1 MTRALV
7 LSACLLLPASLVA
20 QTIEHNGSHYQ
31 TPTAHSTPWR
41 PEAQRVLGMKLV
53 QNGGQ
58 LEVGRALP
66 LAPAHRAGL
75 RRGDRI
81 VAVGGTAVADLEG
94 FSQAVATS
102 PGRVVDLHI
111 ERGARTLDL
120 AVYPWDLGGLSIR
133 TRGRFRLA
141 VIPVCFPD
149 QPPAALH
156 TRDALQA
163 QFFSRDSYR
172 EDPFGKRAYGSVADY
187 YDENSAGRFALEGE
201 VFDWVEVPSTW
212 QENAGST
219 AFLAST
225 FQGYMHEAIEALQ
238 ADHGD
243 DVLDRFDAVTFVT
256 AGNRGPRG
264 GTLWP
269 HASGLWHDGRLL
281 RYYTAALNIRSLE
294 PIGVHCHEFGHV
306 LGLLDKYGSAH
317 ATGLGVFCSMA
328 IGHRGGGLSGEARPF
343 HLCAYCKLRLGWL
356 DAELLDPSQAQDR
369 ALQAIEGSA
378 QQAFLI
384 PKSADGDEFFL
395 LENRQRVGFD
405 TEFPETG
412 LLIWHVGEPL
422 RQLRSLQFS
431 YSIDLEEAHGQGGP
445 TGSHVNLRGVPFP
458 FGENQGFGPHTAPS
472 SNTLGGSGN
481 LVSLSGIERV
491 EQAIVFHLGPDVLAD
506 AVQPATS
513 LRDEAADV
521 ARLWLAGLI
530 DSLREQISLRR
541 VDQPDNEGLQG
552 LEARLRTLTHQLSE
566 NEPIDIA
573 ETARDLVQ
581 QLRKALQP

>member
-1 MTRALV
+1 MTRALLLATALSV
-7 LSACLLLPASLVA
+7 LGLQA
-20 QTIEHNGSHYQ
+20 QTVEHDGTHYR
-31 TPTAHSTPWR
+31 TPAAASAPSL
-41 PEAQRVLGMKLV
+41 PEARRILGLKL
-53 QNGGQ
+53 QQSGDA
-58 LEVGRALP
+58 LEVRRVIP

-75 RRGDRI
+75 RKGDRI
-81 VAVGGTAVADLEG
+81 VAVGGNAVADLES

-102 PGRVVDLHI
+102 PGRVVDLSV
-111 ERGARTLDL
+111 ERGSDSFERAL
-120 AVYPWDLGGLSIR
+120 YPWDLGGLSIR
-133 TRGRFRLA
+133 TTGSFRLA
-141 VIPVCFPD
+141 VIPVAFPD

-156 TRDALQA
+156 TREALQA
-163 QFFSRDSYR
+163 QFFSRGSYH

-187 YDENSAGRFALEGE
+187 YDENSAGRFELEGE
-201 VFDWVEVPSTW
+201 VFDWVEVPSSW
-212 QENAGST
+212 QENAGTT

-238 ADHGD
+238 ARHGK
-243 DVLDRFDAVTFVT
+243 DVIDRFDALTFVT
-256 AGNRGPRG
+256 AGKRGPRS

-269 HASGLWHDGRLL
+269 HASGLWHDGRLI
-281 RYYTAALNIRSLE
+281 RYYTSALNKRSLE

-317 ATGLGVFCSMA
+317 ATGLGVFCAMA

-356 DAELLDPSQAQDR
+356 DPEVLDPNQPQDV
-369 ALQAIEGSA
+369 ALLGIEGSA
-378 QQAFLI
+378 NQAFLI
-384 PKSADGDEFFL
+384 PKDAAGDEFFL

-412 LLIWHVGEPL
+412 MLVWHVGEPL

-458 FGENQGFGPHTAPS
+458 YAENHGFGPHTAPS
-472 SNTLGGSGN
+472 SNTLGGSGK

-506 AVQPATS
+506 AVQPPTQ
-513 LRDEAADV
+513 LWDEAQDV
-521 ARLWLAGLI
+521 ARLWLAGMV
-530 DSLREQISLRR
+530 DTLREQVSLRR
-541 VDQPDNEGLQG
+541 VDDPDNQGLQG

-566 NEPIDIA
+566 NEPIDVP
-573 ETARDLVQ
+573 ETARDLLE
-581 QLRKALQP
+581 QLRKALEL